1 MSIFWQ
7 IVTFFLGSSV
17 IGTVISV
24 WFTRKTAKEK
34 NAFEMIDRLYK
45 EIERL
50 DNIVTFLRKQV
61 EESEAENRELK
72 RQLDETERQL
82 ADARSELDQLKKEY
96 GGKYHEQN

>member
-7 IVTFFLGSSV
+7 IVTLFLGSSV

-50 DNIVTFLRKQV
+50 DKIVIFLRGQLEK
-61 EESEAENRELK
+61 SETENREL
-72 RQLDETERQL
+72 RNELEEVEREL
-82 ADARSELDQLKKEY
+82 ADARNELDRLKKNME
-96 GGKYHEQN
+96 GK